1 MKVAILTDSNSG
13 ISQAQA
19 KKLGVTVIP
28 MPFLIDEEEYFE
40 DINLSQDEFY
50 QKLMAGANVSTS
62 QPNIYSVGETWQE
75 LLKTHDEVV
84 YIPMS
89 SGLSGSC
96 ETATNFAKDFGGKVF
111 VVNNKR
117 ISVTQKQAVIDA
129 ANLAA
134 EGKSGKEIADYLTKT
149 SMNAS
154 IYIMVSTLKYL
165 KKGGR
170 ITPAAALIGGML
182 KIKPVLTIQGDKL
195 DKFCQ
200 VISYDQGKKRML
212 DQVKKE
218 LETRFKKQLADGNIK
233 IMMAYTQDRDRCEQ
247 FKAEA
252 NEMLKHYGLMVEVID
267 PLSLSVACHIGAGS
281 IAIIICECYKQ

>member
-1 MKVAILTDSNSG
+1 MKVAIMTDSNSG

-19 KKLGVTVIP
+19 KKLGVFVVP

-40 DINLSQDEFY
+40 DVNLTQDEFY
-50 QKLMAGANVSTS
+50 SKLMSGANVSTS
-62 QPNIYSVGETWQE
+62 QPNVFSVGETWTE
-75 LLKTHDEVV
+75 LLKTYDEVV

-96 ETATNFAKDFGGKVF
+96 ETSTNFAKDFGGKVF
-111 VVNNKR
+111 VVDNHR

-129 ANLAA
+129 ALLAK
-134 EGKSGKEIADYLTKT
+134 EGKSGAEIAKYLKDT

-182 KIKPVLTIQGDKL
+182 KIKPVLTIQGEKL

-212 DQVKKE
+212 DQIKKE
-218 LETRFKKQLADGNIK
+218 LDTRFKQQVAGGNVK
-233 IMMAYTQDRDRCEQ
+233 IMMAYTKDRERCEQ
-247 FKAEA
+247 FRIEA
-252 NEMLKHYGLMVEVID
+252 NEMLKHYGLLVEVVD
-267 PLSLSVACHIGAGS
+267 PLSLSVACHIGEGA
-281 IAIIICECYKQ
+281 IAIVICECYKK